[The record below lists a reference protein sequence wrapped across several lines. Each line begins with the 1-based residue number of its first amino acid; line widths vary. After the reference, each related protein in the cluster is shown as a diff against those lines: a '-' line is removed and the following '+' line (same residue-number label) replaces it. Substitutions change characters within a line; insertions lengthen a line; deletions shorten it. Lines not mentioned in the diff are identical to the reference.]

1 MNLDDLR
8 IDIDRIDEKLLSLL
22 EERMEKALLTKVFKE
37 GSVADP
43 RREAEVISRA
53 RRPLRPLVSPDFAEK
68 VWKSLMVEGRNV
80 QERGLR
86 TIGFQGEHGAWSE
99 VAARAWNPELS
110 TIPCR
115 EFVDVFDAVRDGNFD
130 FGIVPVEN
138 TLGGLVG
145 PVNAILM
152 YADLRI
158 VAAVDLPV
166 THCLLALP
174 GTDYREIRQVYS
186 HPQALTQC
194 RGFLSRNRLD
204 PIQYYDT
211 AGAAKMIAEERPR
224 DTAAVASRYA
234 GELYGLETIKEGIQD
249 AEVNR
254 TRFFVL
260 SREDAAKP
268 AGGGLRQK
276 CSAVF
281 NATDKAGGL
290 FGVLEVFAKAEINL
304 TRIESVPDKPGDYAI
319 FIDFEGEESEP
330 RVAAAIGEATAK
342 TRGFRILGCYDETRI
357 SQ

>member
-8 IDIDRIDEKLLSLL
+8 TDIDRIDERLLSLL

-37 GSVADP
+37 GRVADP
-43 RREAEVISRA
+43 KREADVLDRT
-53 RRPLRPLVSPDFAEK
+53 RRPLRRLVSPDFA
-68 VWKSLMVEGRNV
+68 VGIWKNLMAEGRII
-80 QERGLR
+80 QEKGFH

-99 VAARAWNPELS
+99 VAAKAWNKDYAS
-110 TIPCR
+110 IPCR

-145 PVNAILM
+145 PVNAILV

-166 THCLLALP
+166 THCLLSLP

-186 HPQALTQC
+186 HSQALTQC
-194 RGFLSRNRLD
+194 RGFLNRNRLN
-204 PIQYYDT
+204 PVQYYDT

-224 DTAAVASRYA
+224 DTAAIGSRYA
-234 GELYGLETIKEGIQD
+234 GELYGLEVIKEGIQD

-260 SREDAAKP
+260 AREDIERSS
-268 AGGGLRQK
+268 GGLRQK

-290 FGVLEVFAKAEINL
+290 FGVLEIFAKAEINL

-319 FIDFEGEESEP
+319 FIDFEGDEREP
-330 RVAAAIGEATAK
+330 GVAKAIDEATKA
-342 TRGFRILGCYDETRI
+342 TRGFRLLGCYDEARV
-357 SQ
+357 Q